1 MPKPRDPKVPA
12 HRYAD
17 PSSLVKPELKALFER
32 VGGEIGVQDIL
43 LDFYGRMARDV
54 LIGFFFAGKDVDA
67 IAMKQKS
74 FLMRAFGATPSYSGK
89 PPADAHTELPP
100 ILRGH
105 FDRRLQ
111 ILEETLRDHG
121 VAVEDIRTWV
131 GFENAF
137 RDQIVSDE
145 GPLKGNR

>member
-1 MPKPRDPKVPA
+1 VPER
-12 HRYAD
+12 RYAD
-17 PSSLVKPELKALFER
+17 PFNLAKPELKKLYER
-32 VGGEIGVQDIL
+32 IGGEENLTRIL

-74 FLMRAFGATPSYSGK
+74 FLMRAFGVTQSYSGK
-89 PPADAHTELPP
+89 PPAQAHENLAP
-100 ILRGH
+100 ILYGH
-105 FDRRLQ
+105 FDRRIQ

-121 VAVEDIRTWV
+121 LAVEDIRTWV

-137 RDQIVSDE
+137 REQIVS
-145 GPLKGNR
+145 G

>member
-1 MPKPRDPKVPA
+1 MAPRPKDPRVPA

-17 PSSLVKPELKALFER
+17 PLSLVKPELKALYER
-32 VGGEIGVQDIL
+32 IGGEDALAKILSDFYARMSRDIL
-43 LDFYGRMARDV
+43 
-54 LIGFFFAGKDVDA
+54 IGYFFTGKDVDA
-67 IAMKQKS
+67 IARMQKA
-74 FLMRAFGATPSYSGK
+74 FLMRAFGVVPSYSGK
-89 PPADAHTELPP
+89 APADAHTELPP

-121 VAVEDIRTWV
+121 LTAEDIRTWV

-137 RDQIVSDE
+137 RDMIIS
-145 GPLKGNR
+145 G

>member
-1 MPKPRDPKVPA
+1 MAPKPRDPKIPER
-12 HRYAD
+12 RYAD
-17 PSSLVKPELKALFER
+17 PSSLVKPELKALFDR
-32 VGGEIGVQDIL
+32 IGGEQALIQIL
-43 LDFYGRMARDV
+43 LDFYARMARDV

-74 FLMRAFGATPSYSGK
+74 FLMRAFGAVPSYSGK
-89 PPADAHTELPP
+89 APADAHTELPP

-111 ILEETLRDHG
+111 LLEETLRDHG
-121 VAVEDIRTWV
+121 LTPEDIRTWV

-137 RDQIVSDE
+137 RDQIVS
-145 GPLKGNR
+145 G

>member
-1 MPKPRDPKVPA
+1 MPRPKDPKVPA

-17 PSSLVKPELKALFER
+17 PLSLVKPELKKLYER
-32 VGGEIGVQDIL
+32 AGGEQGLGEIL
-43 LDFYGRMARDV
+43 RDFYARMARDV

-67 IAMKQKS
+67 IAMRQKS
-74 FLMRAFGATPSYSGK
+74 FLMRAFGVSASYSGK
-89 PPADAHTELPP
+89 APADAHTELPP

-111 ILEETLRDHG
+111 LLEETLRDHG
-121 VAVEDIRTWV
+121 LAAEDIRTWV

-137 RDQIVSDE
+137 RDQIVT
-145 GPLKGNR
+145 G